1 MHENVLTFGHQLDV
15 RFRAGLLFAW
25 LGFDQTILESWD
37 MTGLFDHVIA
47 VLKLSKGFNCGLL
60 AGNNRFLL
68 LTHVLQDRKC
78 HWV

>member
-1 MHENVLTFGHQLDV
+1 VHENVLTFGHQLDV

-47 VLKLSKGFNCGLL
+47 VLKLSKGFNC
-60 AGNNRFLL
+60 
-68 LTHVLQDRKC
+68 
-78 HWV
+78 